1 MVCRSGGKEYNFEDE
16 NRVLKETQVP
26 DQRAGVQTLRDR
38 LPTIF
43 AELIRTNLKGL
54 KASAE
59 CKLDT
64 AQTQLESI
72 GHEPLDPNTMISECQ
87 RVLTRKFLMLEEQL
101 SPSMK
106 QFQEAIHA
114 TEDRITFQWVN
125 AKIKENVFKCPFF
138 QGEDAFL
145 CCLEDITEMW
155 RPLVHK
161 LVHEVE
167 KHLAK
172 SMEYV
177 ETDTIGV
184 SKTLS

>member
-72 GHEPLDPNTMISECQ
+72 GHEPLDSNTMISECQ
-87 RVLTRKFLMLEEQL
+87 RVLTRKFFMLEQQL

-106 QFQEAIHA
+106 QFQEAIHE
-114 TEDRITFQWVN
+114 TEGEITFQWVT
-125 AKIKENVFKCPFF
+125 AKIEENVFKCPFF

-172 SMEYV
+172 SMQYV